1 MVSTKKNV
9 NLGFCQGVVRG
20 QVYSPHPD
28 VVMFDIRVKNERK
41 NPKTKKREMQ
51 ILNFVAKDETAK
63 LIKSSV
69 KDKDI
74 VFVSYHLEERVNVNP
89 GNGLTKF
96 VLDRVVDEVYV
107 RPETESG
114 RPGYMNHGVVHG
126 KYLGTTKVESADGI
140 YNVCILFEDPARY
153 KKQHFNFV
161 VYGVLG
167 DTLEKRFE
175 KGQCV
180 AVEYKVEKS
189 KRVRKDGRTDYFTN
203 LVLEKI
209 A

>member
-28 VVMFDIRVKNERK
+28 VVMFDIRVKNDRK

-63 LIKSSV
+63 LIKNSV

-74 VFVSYHLEERVNVNP
+74 VFVSSH
-89 GNGLTKF
+89 LTKF

-107 RPETESG
+107 RPETECG
-114 RPGYMNHGVVHG
+114 GPGYMNHGVVHG

-189 KRVRKDGRTDYFTN
+189 KRIRKDGRTDYFTN

>member
-1 MVSTKKNV
+1 MVNTKKNV

-20 QVYSPHPD
+20 QAYSPCPD
-28 VVMFDIRVKNERK
+28 IVMFDIRVKNERK

-51 ILNFVAKDETAK
+51 ILNFVAKGETAK
-63 LIKSSV
+63 LIKTSV
-69 KDKDI
+69 KDRDI
-74 VFVSYHLEERVNVNP
+74 VFVSYHLEERINVNQET
-89 GNGLTKF
+89 GLTKF

-107 RPETESG
+107 RPETETG
-114 RPGYMNHGVVHG
+114 KPGYMNHGVVHG
-126 KYLGTTKVESADGI
+126 KYLGTTKVESAEGI
-140 YNVCILFEDPARY
+140 YNVCILFEDPNRY
-153 KKQHFNFV
+153 NKQHFNFV

-167 DTLEKRFE
+167 DTLENRFE

-189 KRVRKDGRTDYFTN
+189 KRIRKNGKTDYFTN